1 MSLEL
6 VNFFHLPTSFHRKV
20 QIYDLSEEVVM
31 PPHHFLLHDRC
42 SPHMIGPIAWGCETT
57 ADHLFASSEPTQQTF
72 TGAHKVFDLRTQKM
86 IYQFDAE
93 EAGDVIAVDP
103 VGQIILTTLFV
114 SN

>member
-1 MSLEL
+1 
-6 VNFFHLPTSFHRKV
+6 
-20 QIYDLSEEVVM
+20 M
-31 PPHHFLLHDRC
+31 PPHPFPLHDRG

-57 ADHLFASSEPTQQTF
+57 ADHLFASSEPTQRTF
-72 TGAHKVFDLRTQKM
+72 TGAHKVFDLRTQKA

-114 SN
+114 